1 MKTIVQNATSLSKYL
16 LADTEVVV
24 LNEDSIVVGDPAEFI
39 IADLNAST
47 ATVYEGVTAP
57 ADWIGN
63 KYTFDGTDWTFDGEE
78 FSAPPPVEIP
88 EVVTPTK
95 EDLLAQL
102 QALQA
107 QIEALGE

>member
-1 MKTIVQNATSLSKYL
+1 MADRVSLVTGGASGIGRATAIR
-16 LADTEVVV
+16 LAAAG
-24 LNEDSIVVGDPAEFI
+24 DSII

-88 EVVTPTK
+88 EVVTPTQ